1 MAPADDPW
9 SERAA
14 DLYEFFFDRDGAH
27 RDAERLHAII
37 GGHMQDARS
46 LLDVACGTGWHLER
60 LSEWYEVEGVDR
72 SPAMLRYARDRLPD
86 VPLHEGDM
94 RSFDLGRTFDVVS
107 CLSSSIAWM
116 RSRQDLRRAVE
127 AMGAHVRKG
136 GLLLVEPWDFPADA
150 PSDEPWVATKQTP
163 DRVVTLME
171 TTTLDGGA
179 WVQETH
185 WLDRK
190 RPAPIEHR
198 VEVHALGAFE
208 KTDYLEAL
216 DHEGF
221 DVAFDPVGLLGR
233 GLFIAT
239 RR

>member
-1 MAPADDPW
+1 MTPADDPW

-27 RDAERLHAII
+27 RDAERLHGLIRERTP
-37 GGHMQDARS
+37 DARS

-60 LSEWYEVEGVDR
+60 LREWYEVEGVDR

-86 VPLHEGDM
+86 VALHEGDM
-94 RSFDLGRTFDVVS
+94 RSFDLGQTFDVVS

-116 RSRQDLRRAVE
+116 RSTQDLRRAVE
-127 AMGAHVRKG
+127 AMGTHVRKD
-136 GLLLVEPWDFPADA
+136 GLLLIEPWDFPADA
-150 PSDEPWVATKQTP
+150 PSDEPWVATKQKP

-171 TTTLDGGA
+171 TTTFDGDV

-190 RPAPIEHR
+190 RPGRIEHL
-198 VEVHALGAFE
+198 VEVHTLGAFE
-208 KTDYLEAL
+208 RSDHVEAFVAAGL
-216 DHEGF
+216 DVEF
-221 DVAFDPVGLLGR
+221 DTVGLLGR
-233 GLFIAT
+233 GLFIGT

>member
-1 MAPADDPW
+1 
-9 SERAA
+9 
-14 DLYEFFFDRDGAH
+14 
-27 RDAERLHAII
+27 
-37 GGHMQDARS
+37 MQDARS

-60 LSEWYEVEGVDR
+60 LREWYEVEGVDR
-72 SPAMLRYARDRLPD
+72 SPAMLRHARDRLPD

-127 AMGAHVRKG
+127 AMGTHVRKG
-136 GLLLVEPWDFPADA
+136 GLLLVEPWDFPADE

-208 KTDYLEAL
+208 KTDYRLRE
-216 DHEGF
+216 D
-221 DVAFDPVGLLGR
+221 
-233 GLFIAT
+233 
-239 RR
+239 

>member
-1 MAPADDPW
+1 MGRNEA
-9 SERAA
+9 
-14 DLYEFFFDRDGAH
+14 
-27 RDAERLHAII
+27 
-37 GGHMQDARS
+37 DARS
-46 LLDVACGTGWHLER
+46 RRH
-60 LSEWYEVEGVDR
+60 VD
-72 SPAMLRYARDRLPD
+72 
-86 VPLHEGDM
+86 GD
-94 RSFDLGRTFDVVS
+94 
-107 CLSSSIAWM
+107 
-116 RSRQDLRRAVE
+116 
-127 AMGAHVRKG
+127 
-136 GLLLVEPWDFPADA
+136 
-150 PSDEPWVATKQTP
+150 
-163 DRVVTLME
+163 
-171 TTTLDGGA
+171 TTLDGGA